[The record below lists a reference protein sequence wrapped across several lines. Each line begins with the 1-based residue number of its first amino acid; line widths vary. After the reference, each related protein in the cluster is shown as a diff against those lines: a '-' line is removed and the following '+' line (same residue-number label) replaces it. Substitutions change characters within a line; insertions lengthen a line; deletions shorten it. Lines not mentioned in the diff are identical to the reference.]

1 MDLDDERMSRKD
13 PLIGLFQEVGRR
25 QAPSGLEA
33 KVMAR
38 IEAVP
43 SASESS
49 LPLIGKGGWWILAA
63 LAGILVTYAF
73 TLPTTIQSA
82 TPAVTW
88 LTKGTH
94 DLFVL
99 ISSRWTIGILFCTAG
114 LWLLDGW
121 ASEKF
126 SVKRQ
131 H

>member
-1 MDLDDERMSRKD
+1 MDLDDERMSQKD
-13 PLIGLFQEVGRR
+13 PLFGLFQDIGRR
-25 QAPSGLEA
+25 PAPSGLEA

-38 IEAVP
+38 IEAFP

-49 LPLIGKGGWWILAA
+49 LPLIGKAGWWIIASLTGLLLMYA
-63 LAGILVTYAF
+63 L
-73 TLPTTIQSA
+73 TLPTNILSTA
-82 TPAVTW
+82 PAVTW
-88 LTKGTH
+88 FTKGTH
-94 DLFVL
+94 ELFAL
-99 ISSRWTIGILFCTAG
+99 LASRWTIGILFCTAG